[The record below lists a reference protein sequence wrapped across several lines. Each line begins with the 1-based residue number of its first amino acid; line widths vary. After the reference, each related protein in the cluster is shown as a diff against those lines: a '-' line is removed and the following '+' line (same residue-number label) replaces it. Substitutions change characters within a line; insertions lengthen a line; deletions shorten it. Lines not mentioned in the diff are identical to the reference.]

1 MALLGKISAVIT
13 ANATDFTRTIGSV
26 KSELNSLQK
35 KVQGYR
41 LNLETAALDKTLT
54 KVQLFRRTLQEA
66 LGKKIDVGALEDLYK
81 VFEDIGKPLTKVKG
95 QIESLASSTQAY
107 LYPALE
113 RAQKGFQ
120 NLFKEIQAGTTTFDA
135 SRARID
141 ALTKQIER
149 LKASTAVVSEF
160 SRVTGGLATENA
172 GAKFVQPRALEELQ
186 KFIALRDKA
195 AQLPAAQ
202 REDPFFQG
210 IIRDAAAAGE
220 RIEALAGKIEK
231 AKLRAALAESVLSRD
246 PTNTVAL
253 SSAAS
258 AARQQAAAQSRLDR
272 ETEQQAIRNQRLA
285 NVTSLASVAGL
296 KAPAAATET
305 EKAAQK
311 AAQAIQALRAAGLD
325 SYAEQIRSTAEA
337 SQSLAEGSTAAAA
350 ALAKLNSQADAGLRL
365 AGARATIDNIN
376 KSARDSVSSLGS
388 EASRRRDVNRELLAA
403 GATRDEVTGARRRR
417 FLSEDIGGRARQL
430 QDSIGKLD
438 GNLAGDLQKRL
449 DGATASLQRLVNQ
462 KTTPLQAEIE
472 RVRRTIAG
480 LEQDT
485 ATAAKQQQ
493 LLNEFDSSTAINLQ
507 PRAVKDYINDFQ
519 LLLNLGG
526 NLNEEMGTKFGASLE
541 ASRAKVKS
549 LYQQIAAQPRTP
561 EGNANAERLLAQI
574 RAESK
579 ALAAELAGLDPSRFT
594 EKQLNRLLSAN
605 RRLRGDI
612 SGMRGAA
619 MSGQLALQQLTFAVD
634 DFFSSTG
641 GFEYKL
647 RAISNNISQFG
658 FVLGGTKGLIA
669 GVAATIGAQLLIQ
682 FSGIG
687 KTSKE
692 AEGAL
697 KFMNDELEKSRNLA
711 EQNKKAFEDMAK
723 ALKAA
728 SQSGPRGDIEQRLKD
743 LREEQKKSREADVLS
758 RSPAVAQAA
767 GKTAAI
773 EEQLSKAT
781 GSERV
786 RLARELEQ
794 ARAAERIAR
803 KNAVAPRSNAESLRS
818 ARDAIEKARGVELAT
833 LDERSKFFFA
843 PDNFTRAGRRE
854 SLRREVV
861 STPSSVR
868 DAELQVKGRLEE
880 LQKTQSQTDSV
891 VKFLAQLP
899 EAFGGGRAFSRE
911 SGIGKDVNLFLDTE
925 KTIEELDAELAR
937 LQEVIRNGA
946 DDIAAGFAEQALI
959 AQEEIKGV
967 FKDLA
972 ALQLDGD
979 IRGRFEEQFTAPAA
993 GLADAVKKIEDAL
1006 RLDPSADISA
1016 LEAEAQAAARSLENL
1031 YKQADALAGDVAL
1044 GKIVPTADRLNA
1056 AGRLA
1061 GAVGGPTIA
1070 GTDAA
1075 QAEVRRQTLENE
1087 RQRAALRGPAGAA
1100 DVAAID
1106 KELENI
1112 RLLAD
1117 EVGKAAIAVAAFQ
1130 RAAEEAALNLSRT
1143 LVSEAQSDVE
1153 RARRRAN
1160 RVAGD
1165 AQLGPGARRE
1175 AEAAERRRRE
1185 QEDSDR
1191 QLQREIENERVKFE
1205 REMAGPGRVGDLARE
1220 VQQGR
1225 LDQENRTLGVDQQ
1238 LAGKQ
1243 RADEAQ
1249 AQLDRLLAG
1258 RLEPFREAADA
1269 RDRARQ
1275 ADIEASRQ
1283 RNERTTRGVDFARA
1297 VQGGNSRLAVD
1308 ADLGAG
1314 AVRRAANLAF
1324 DFEEAKRKV
1333 DDAAQAGADIPD
1345 ELQDRLKE
1353 LAKEIENQ
1361 RQEFVARA
1369 IERSQNTADGFK
1381 AQSKR
1386 ARDEVQ
1392 GFASD
1397 IEGQLTALEV
1407 ERQSLEQKRDAAREQ
1422 GFGDLAGEIQADIDA
1437 MDAHAEQLNA
1447 AAIAVAA
1454 FQEAANKAAL
1464 DLQGKVVS
1472 ESQGAAESAR
1482 RRANE
1487 AEAIFGVGSPQG
1499 REARAEQKRRE
1510 EAAKAAEDTAA
1521 KERAAIAR
1529 ERARFED
1536 EMAAGKNPAAA
1547 ARAERIRQLEEVA
1560 ADEGQSAADREAA
1573 RAEADRLRRE
1583 QEREFQNRPEVR
1595 GARDE
1600 ADKADRERARQD
1612 SAARGREL
1620 MKTERQRAEEAVKA
1634 SAGDIANAV
1643 NQMRD
1648 EGAGRRQ
1655 IQDATQTAAN
1665 NLARQSAPMLAGFAE
1680 EVMNARLAGP
1690 SRAALNATDVQ
1701 TTEGAR
1707 ELNRL
1712 LRGDDAAKDVN
1723 LVELRKQVQLLE
1735 AIEKA
1740 ILDQA
1745 AVVVDL

>member
-41 LNLETAALDKTLT
+41 LNLETSALDKTLT

-66 LGKKIDVGALEDLYK
+66 LGKKIDVGALQDLYK

-210 IIRDAAAAGE
+210 IIRDAAAASE
-220 RIEALAGKIEK
+220 RIEALTAKVER
-231 AKLRAALAESVLSRD
+231 AKLKAAVAESVLSRS
-246 PTNTVAL
+246 PTNSVAL

-258 AARQQAAAQSRLDR
+258 AAREQAAAQARLDR
-272 ETEQQAIRNQRLA
+272 ETEQQSIRNQRLA
-285 NVTSLASVAGL
+285 NVTSLASVAGMI
-296 KAPAAATET
+296 APSAGTEAERT
-305 EKAAQK
+305 AQK

-325 SYAEQIRSTAEA
+325 SYAEQIRSTAQA
-337 SQSLAEGSTAAAA
+337 SQSLAEGSAAAAA

-388 EASRRRDVNRELLAA
+388 EASKRRDVDRELLSA
-403 GATRDEVTGARRRR
+403 GVARDEVIGARRRR
-417 FLSEDIGGRARQL
+417 SLSEDIGGRARQL

-438 GNLAGDLQKRL
+438 GSLAGDLQKRL

-462 KTTPLQAEIE
+462 KTTPLKAEIE
-472 RVRRTIAG
+472 TLRRTISD

-485 ATAAKQQQ
+485 RAAAKQQQ

-526 NLNEEMGTKFGASLE
+526 NLNEELGTKFGASLE

-549 LYQQIAAQPRTP
+549 LYQQIASQPRTP

-579 ALAAELAGLDPSRFT
+579 ALATELAGLDPTRFT
-594 EKQLNRLLSAN
+594 EKQLDRLLSAN

-612 SGMRGAA
+612 SGLRGSA
-619 MSGQLALQQLTFAVD
+619 MAGQLALQQLTFAVD

-669 GVAATIGAQLLIQ
+669 GVAATVGAQLLIQ
-682 FSGIG
+682 FSGLG
-687 KTSKE
+687 KASKE

-723 ALKAA
+723 ALRAA
-728 SQSGPRGDIEQRLKD
+728 SQSGPRGDIEQRIKD
-743 LREEQKKSREADVLS
+743 LREEQKKSREAQV
-758 RSPAVAQAA
+758 RSASPEVSGAA
-767 GKTAAI
+767 GARAAA
-773 EEQLSKAT
+773 EERLSKAT

-794 ARAAERIAR
+794 LR
-803 KNAVAPRSNAESLRS
+803 KRE
-818 ARDAIEKARGVELAT
+818 RDAIERSTTPLDGRAPGGRLTGVGNLLERARQAELT
-833 LDERSKFFFA
+833 SL
-843 PDNFTRAGRRE
+843 GRRE
-854 SLRREVV
+854 SAAIVPFGEQRRSERLAGLRAERVTAPTTQQEAVKAIESRLDELIKTQQTADPIDRIAAQLEDALGGFQIALPGRFAAV
-861 STPSSVR
+861 EAFQINEKVIVELN
-868 DAELQVKGRLEE
+868 AELERL
-880 LQKTQSQTDSV
+880 K
-891 VKFLAQLP
+891 
-899 EAFGGGRAFSRE
+899 
-911 SGIGKDVNLFLDTE
+911 
-925 KTIEELDAELAR
+925 
-937 LQEVIRNGA
+937 EVIRNGA
-946 DDIAAGFAEQALI
+946 DDTAAGFAEQALI

-972 ALQLDGD
+972 ALRLDGD
-979 IRGRFEEQFTAPAA
+979 VRGRLEEQFSAPAT
-993 GLADAVKKIEDAL
+993 GLADAVKKIEEAL

-1016 LEAEAQAAARSLENL
+1016 LKTEAETAAKALESL
-1031 YKQADALAGDVAL
+1031 YQQADALARDAAL
-1044 GKIVPTADRLNA
+1044 GNFVPTAE
-1056 AGRLA
+1056 RLA
-1061 GAVGGPTIA
+1061 TAAQIAGTAGGPTLA
-1070 GTDAA
+1070 GSNAA
-1075 QAEVRRQTLENE
+1075 RFEADRQELEN
-1087 RQRAALRGPAGAA
+1087 RRRRAELRGPAGAA

-1106 KELENI
+1106 KELEKI
-1112 RLLAD
+1112 RLLAG

-1160 RVAGD
+1160 RVAED
-1165 AQLGPGARRE
+1165 RELGPGARRE
-1175 AEAAERRRRE
+1175 LEEAKRRRRE

-1191 QLQREIENERVKFE
+1191 QLQRETENERAKFE
-1205 REMAGPGRVGDLARE
+1205 REKAGQGRVGYLARE

-1225 LDQENRTLGVDQQ
+1225 LDQENMTLGVDQQ

-1243 RADEAQ
+1243 RADEAD
-1249 AQLDRLLAG
+1249 AQLRRLLED
-1258 RLEPFREAADA
+1258 RLEPFREAADE

-1275 ADIEASRQ
+1275 AEIEASRKF
-1283 RNERTTRGVDFARA
+1283 NERTIGRA
-1297 VQGGNSRLAVD
+1297 DVVGGIQSGNKRMAAALGGDSVKAA
-1308 ADLGAG
+1308 ADLS
-1314 AVRRAANLAF
+1314 RAM
-1324 DFEEAKRKV
+1324 EEAKRKI
-1333 DDAAQAGADIPD
+1333 DDAAQTGADIPE
-1345 ELQDRLKE
+1345 ELTDRIEE
-1353 LAKEIENQ
+1353 LAKE
-1361 RQEFVARA
+1361 VARQREDFVNQT
-1369 IERSQNTADGFK
+1369 IDRTQNRAGGFD

-1392 GFASD
+1392 GFASN
-1397 IEGQLTALEV
+1397 IEGELTALEV
-1407 ERQSLEQKRDAAREQ
+1407 QRQSLEQQRDEALQ
-1422 GFGDLAGEIQADIDA
+1422 QNFGELASTIQTDINA
-1437 MDAHAEQLNA
+1437 MDAHAARLNA
-1447 AAIAVAA
+1447 AAIAVGA
-1454 FQEAANKAAL
+1454 FQAAANKAAL
-1464 DLQGKVVS
+1464 DLQNKVAS
-1472 ESQGAAESAR
+1472 ESQGAAEAAR

-1487 AEAIFGVGSPQG
+1487 AEAIFGERSPQA

-1510 EAAKAAEDTAA
+1510 DAARAADDEAA
-1521 KERAAIAR
+1521 RARKAIAD
-1529 ERARFED
+1529 ERTKFED
-1536 EMAAGKNPAAA
+1536 EIAAGANPAAA
-1547 ARAERIRQLEEVA
+1547 ARAEKIRQLEADA
-1560 ADEGQSAADREAA
+1560 ADERKSAAEREAA
-1573 RAEADRLRRE
+1573 KAEADRLRRE
-1583 QEREFQNRPEVR
+1583 QEREFENRPGVK
-1595 GARDE
+1595 DE
-1600 ADKADRERARQD
+1600 RRKADEADRERARKD

-1620 MKTERQRAEEAVKA
+1620 MKTERQRAEEQLRA
-1634 SAGDIANAV
+1634 SAGDIGNAAA
-1643 NQMRD
+1643 QMRAD
-1648 EGAGRRQ
+1648 GVPRAQ
-1655 IQDATQTAAN
+1655 VQSQVQNAAN
-1665 NLARQSAPMLAGFAE
+1665 NLARQAAPLLAQFAD

-1690 SRAALNATDVQ
+1690 SRAALNAQDVQ

-1723 LVELRKQVQLLE
+1723 LLELRKQSDLLQ
-1735 AIEKA
+1735 AIENA
-1740 ILDQA
+1740 IRA
-1745 AVVVDL
+1745 TTGVVVDL